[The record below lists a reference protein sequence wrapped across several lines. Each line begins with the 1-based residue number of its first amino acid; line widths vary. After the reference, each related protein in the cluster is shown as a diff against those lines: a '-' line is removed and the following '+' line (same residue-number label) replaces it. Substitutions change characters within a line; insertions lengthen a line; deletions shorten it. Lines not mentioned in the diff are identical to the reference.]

1 MNKKAAAIVG
11 GVLVLGLGLFGF
23 TKLNSGSKDQEPQK
37 EQTEQ
42 AQEVEEKTVKVTDSN
57 GETVEL
63 DKNPKRVVVF
73 DYGVADILNNL
84 GIDAVVGLPKDG
96 KMPEI
101 LSDYQDNKYTNV
113 GSLKETNF
121 EAVESLNPDLIIIG
135 GRQAEDIDSFKE
147 IAPTVNLAVDGQDYM
162 NSFKSVVTDLG
173 KLFDKEDE
181 AKKAIDEIEA
191 KIEKVNKTVKEKGLT
206 ASVVMANEGNISVF
220 SAKSRYGLIYN
231 GLGFA
236 EVDKNID
243 DSTHGQQVSFEYF
256 LENKADYV
264 FVVDRGAITGK
275 GDSASKLFDNEVM
288 NKTEVAKNGNIV
300 YLNSVIWYTMTGGI
314 ESTNQMIDEIADA
327 IK

>member
-11 GVLVLGLGLFGF
+11 GILVLGLGVFGF
-23 TKLNSGSKDQEPQK
+23 TKLNSGSQNQQTQQEQSA
-37 EQTEQ
+37 EQT
-42 AQEVEEKTVKVTDSN
+42 TVQITDAN
-57 GETVEL
+57 GEKAEL
-63 DKNPKRVVVF
+63 KKNPKRVVVF
-73 DYGVADILNNL
+73 DYGVADILKNL
-84 GIDAVVGLPKDG
+84 GVDAVVGLPKNG

-101 LSDYQDNKYTNV
+101 LSNYSDDKYTNV
-113 GSLKETNF
+113 GSLKETDF

-135 GRQAEDIDSFKE
+135 
-147 IAPTVNLAVDGQDYM
+147 VNLAVDGQDYM
-162 NSFKSVVTDLG
+162 NSFKTVVTDLG
-173 KLFDKEDE
+173 NLFDKQDE

-191 KIEKVNKTVKEKGLT
+191 KIAKVNKTVTEKGLT
-206 ASVVMANEGNISVF
+206 ASVVMANEGSISTF

-256 LENKADYV
+256 LENKSDYV
-264 FVVDRGAITGK
+264 FVVDRGAVTGK
-275 GDSASKLFDNEVM
+275 GEAASKLFDNEVM

-327 IK
+327 VK

>member
-11 GVLVLGLGLFGF
+11 GILVLGLGVFGF
-23 TKLNSGSKDQEPQK
+23 TKLNSGSQNQQTQQEQSA
-37 EQTEQ
+37 EQT
-42 AQEVEEKTVKVTDSN
+42 TVQITDAN
-57 GETVEL
+57 GEKAEL
-63 DKNPKRVVVF
+63 KKNPKRVVVF
-73 DYGVADILNNL
+73 DYGVADILKNL
-84 GIDAVVGLPKDG
+84 GVEITGLPKNG
-96 KMPEI
+96 KLPEI
-101 LSDYQDNKYTNV
+101 LSVYQDDKYANV

-121 EAVESLNPDLIIIG
+121 EAIEALNPDLIIIG

-162 NSFKSVVTDLG
+162 NSFKTVVTDLG

-206 ASVVMANEGNISVF
+206 ASVVMANEGNISAF

-256 LENKADYV
+256 LENKSDYV
-264 FVVDRGAITGK
+264 FVVDRGAVTGK
-275 GDSASKLFDNEVM
+275 GEAASKLFDNEVM
-288 NKTEVAKNGNIV
+288 NKTEVSKNGNIV

-327 IK
+327 VK

>member
-11 GVLVLGLGLFGF
+11 GILVLGLGVFGF
-23 TKLNSGSKDQEPQK
+23 TKLNSGSQNQQTQQEQSA
-37 EQTEQ
+37 EQT
-42 AQEVEEKTVKVTDSN
+42 TVQITDAN
-57 GETVEL
+57 GEKAEL
-63 DKNPKRVVVF
+63 KKNPKRVVVF
-73 DYGVADILNNL
+73 DYGVADILKNL
-84 GIDAVVGLPKDG
+84 GVDAVVGLPKNG

-101 LSDYQDNKYTNV
+101 LSNYSDDKYTNV
-113 GSLKETNF
+113 GSLKETDF

-162 NSFKSVVTDLG
+162 NSFKTVVTDLG
-173 KLFDKEDE
+173 NLFDKQDE

-191 KIEKVNKTVKEKGLT
+191 KIAKVNKTVTEKGLT
-206 ASVVMANEGNISVF
+206 ASVVMANEGSISTF

-231 GLGFA
+231 GLGFTEA
-236 EVDKNID
+236 DKDID

-256 LENKADYV
+256 LENKSDYV
-264 FVVDRGAITGK
+264 FVVDRGAVTGK
-275 GDSASKLFDNEVM
+275 GEAASKLFDNEVM
-288 NKTEVAKNGNIV
+288 NKTEVSKNGNIV

-327 IK
+327 VK

>member
-11 GVLVLGLGLFGF
+11 GILVLGLGVFGF
-23 TKLNSGSKDQEPQK
+23 TKLNSGSQNQQTQQEQSA
-37 EQTEQ
+37 EQT
-42 AQEVEEKTVKVTDSN
+42 TVQVTDAN
-57 GETVEL
+57 GEKAEL
-63 DKNPKRVVVF
+63 KKNPKRVVVF
-73 DYGVADILNNL
+73 DYGVADILKNL
-84 GIDAVVGLPKDG
+84 GVDAVVGLPKNG

-101 LSDYQDNKYTNV
+101 LSNYSDDKYTNV
-113 GSLKETNF
+113 GSLKETDF

-162 NSFKSVVTDLG
+162 NSFKTVVTDLG
-173 KLFDKEDE
+173 NLFDKQDE

-191 KIEKVNKTVKEKGLT
+191 KIAKVNKTVTEKGLT
-206 ASVVMANEGNISVF
+206 ASVVMANEGSISVF

-231 GLGFA
+231 GLGFTEA
-236 EVDKNID
+236 DKNID

-256 LENKADYV
+256 LENKSDYV
-264 FVVDRGAITGK
+264 FVVDRGAVTGK
-275 GDSASKLFDNEVM
+275 GEAASKLFDNEVM

>member
-11 GVLVLGLGLFGF
+11 GILVLGLGVFGF
-23 TKLNSGSKDQEPQK
+23 TKLNSGSKNQQTQQEQSA
-37 EQTEQ
+37 EQT
-42 AQEVEEKTVKVTDSN
+42 TVQITDAN
-57 GETVEL
+57 GEKAEL
-63 DKNPKRVVVF
+63 KKNPKRVVVF
-73 DYGVADILNNL
+73 DYGVADILKNL
-84 GIDAVVGLPKDG
+84 GVDAVVGLPKNG

-101 LSDYQDNKYTNV
+101 LSNYSDDKYTNV
-113 GSLKETNF
+113 GSLKETDF

-162 NSFKSVVTDLG
+162 NSFKTVVTDLG
-173 KLFDKEDE
+173 NLFDKQDE

-191 KIEKVNKTVKEKGLT
+191 KIAKVNKTVTEKGLT
-206 ASVVMANEGNISVF
+206 ASVVMANEGSISVF

-231 GLGFA
+231 GLGFTEA
-236 EVDKNID
+236 DKNID

-256 LENKADYV
+256 LENKSDYV
-264 FVVDRGAITGK
+264 FVVDRGAVTGK
-275 GDSASKLFDNEVM
+275 GEAASKLFDNEVM
-288 NKTEVAKNGNIV
+288 NKTEVSKNGNIV

-327 IK
+327 VK

>member
-11 GVLVLGLGLFGF
+11 GILVLGLGVFGF
-23 TKLNSGSKDQEPQK
+23 TKLNSGSQNQQTQQEQSA
-37 EQTEQ
+37 EQT
-42 AQEVEEKTVKVTDSN
+42 TVQITDAN
-57 GETVEL
+57 GEKAEL
-63 DKNPKRVVVF
+63 KKNPKRVVVF
-73 DYGVADILNNL
+73 DYGVADILKNL
-84 GIDAVVGLPKDG
+84 GVDAVVGLPKNG

-101 LSDYQDNKYTNV
+101 LSNYSDDKYTNV
-113 GSLKETNF
+113 GSLKETDF

-162 NSFKSVVTDLG
+162 NSFKTVVTDLG
-173 KLFDKEDE
+173 NLFDKQNE

-191 KIEKVNKTVKEKGLT
+191 KIAKVNKTVTEKGLT
-206 ASVVMANEGNISVF
+206 ASVVMANEGSISTF

-231 GLGFA
+231 GLGFTEA
-236 EVDKNID
+236 DKNID

-256 LENKADYV
+256 LENKSDYV
-264 FVVDRGAITGK
+264 FVVDRGAVTGK
-275 GDSASKLFDNEVM
+275 GEAASKLFDNEVM
-288 NKTEVAKNGNIV
+288 NKTEVAKNGKIV

-327 IK
+327 VK

>member
-11 GVLVLGLGLFGF
+11 GILVLGLGVFGF
-23 TKLNSGSKDQEPQK
+23 TKLNSGSQNQQTQQEQSA
-37 EQTEQ
+37 EQT
-42 AQEVEEKTVKVTDSN
+42 TVQITDAN
-57 GETVEL
+57 GEKAEL
-63 DKNPKRVVVF
+63 KKNPKRVVVF
-73 DYGVADILNNL
+73 DYGVADILKNL
-84 GIDAVVGLPKDG
+84 GVDAVVGLPKNG

-101 LSDYQDNKYTNV
+101 LSNYSDDKYTNV
-113 GSLKETNF
+113 GSLKETDF

-162 NSFKSVVTDLG
+162 NSFKTVVTDLG
-173 KLFDKEDE
+173 NLFDKQDE

-191 KIEKVNKTVKEKGLT
+191 KIAKVNKTVTEKGLT
-206 ASVVMANEGNISVF
+206 TSVVMANEGSISVF

-256 LENKADYV
+256 LENKSDYV
-264 FVVDRGAITGK
+264 FVVDRGAVTGK
-275 GDSASKLFDNEVM
+275 GEAASKLFDNEVM
-288 NKTEVAKNGNIV
+288 NKTEVSKNGNIV

-327 IK
+327 VK

>member
-11 GVLVLGLGLFGF
+11 GILVLGLGVFGF
-23 TKLNSGSKDQEPQK
+23 TKLNSGSQNQQTQQEQSA
-37 EQTEQ
+37 EQT
-42 AQEVEEKTVKVTDSN
+42 TVQITDAN
-57 GETVEL
+57 GEKAEL
-63 DKNPKRVVVF
+63 KKNPKRVVVF
-73 DYGVADILNNL
+73 DYGVADILKNL
-84 GIDAVVGLPKDG
+84 GVDAVVGLPKNG

-101 LSDYQDNKYTNV
+101 LSNYSDDKYTNV
-113 GSLKETNF
+113 GSLKETDF

-162 NSFKSVVTDLG
+162 NSFKTVVTDLG
-173 KLFDKEDE
+173 NLFDKQDE

-191 KIEKVNKTVKEKGLT
+191 KIAKVNKTVAEKGLT
-206 ASVVMANEGNISVF
+206 ASVVMANEGSISVF

-231 GLGFA
+231 GLGFT

-256 LENKADYV
+256 LENKSDYV
-264 FVVDRGAITGK
+264 FVVDRGAVTGK
-275 GDSASKLFDNEVM
+275 GEAASKLFDNEVM

>member
-11 GVLVLGLGLFGF
+11 GILVLGLGVFGF
-23 TKLNSGSKDQEPQK
+23 TKLNSGSQNQQTQQEQSA
-37 EQTEQ
+37 EQT
-42 AQEVEEKTVKVTDSN
+42 TVQITDAN
-57 GETVEL
+57 GEKAEL
-63 DKNPKRVVVF
+63 KKNPKRVVVF
-73 DYGVADILNNL
+73 DYGVADILKNL
-84 GIDAVVGLPKDG
+84 GVDAVVGLPKNG

-101 LSDYQDNKYTNV
+101 LSNYSDDKYTNV
-113 GSLKETNF
+113 GSLKETDF

-162 NSFKSVVTDLG
+162 NSFKTVVTDLG
-173 KLFDKEDE
+173 NLFDKQDE

-191 KIEKVNKTVKEKGLT
+191 KIAKVNKTVAEKGLT
-206 ASVVMANEGNISVF
+206 ASVVMANEGNISAF

>member
-11 GVLVLGLGLFGF
+11 GILVLGLGVFGF
-23 TKLNSGSKDQEPQK
+23 TKLNSGSQNQQTQQEQSA
-37 EQTEQ
+37 EQT
-42 AQEVEEKTVKVTDSN
+42 TVQITDAN
-57 GETVEL
+57 GEKSEL
-63 DKNPKRVVVF
+63 KKNPKRVVVF
-73 DYGVADILNNL
+73 DYGVADILKNL
-84 GIDAVVGLPKDG
+84 GVDAVVGLPKNG

-101 LSDYQDNKYTNV
+101 LSNYSDDKYTNV
-113 GSLKETNF
+113 GSLKETDF

-206 ASVVMANEGNISVF
+206 ASVVMANEGNISAF

-231 GLGFA
+231 GLGFT

>member
-11 GVLVLGLGLFGF
+11 GILVLGLGVFGF
-23 TKLNSGSKDQEPQK
+23 TKLNSGSQNQQTQQEQSA
-37 EQTEQ
+37 EQT
-42 AQEVEEKTVKVTDSN
+42 TVQITDAN
-57 GETVEL
+57 GEKAEL
-63 DKNPKRVVVF
+63 KKNPKRVVVF
-73 DYGVADILNNL
+73 DYGVADILKNL
-84 GIDAVVGLPKDG
+84 GVDAVVGLPKNG

-101 LSDYQDNKYTNV
+101 LSNYSDDKYTNV
-113 GSLKETNF
+113 GSLKETDF

-162 NSFKSVVTDLG
+162 NSFKTVVTDLG
-173 KLFDKEDE
+173 NLFDKQDE

-191 KIEKVNKTVKEKGLT
+191 KIAKVNKTVTEKGLT
-206 ASVVMANEGNISVF
+206 ASVVMANEGSISVF

>member
-1 MNKKAAAIVG
+1 MNKKVAAIVG
-11 GVLVLGLGLFGF
+11 GILVLGLGVFGF
-23 TKLNSGSKDQEPQK
+23 TKLNSGSQNQQTQQEQSA
-37 EQTEQ
+37 EQT
-42 AQEVEEKTVKVTDSN
+42 TVQITDAN
-57 GETVEL
+57 GEKAEL
-63 DKNPKRVVVF
+63 KKNPKRVVVF
-73 DYGVADILNNL
+73 DYGVADILKNL
-84 GIDAVVGLPKDG
+84 GVDAVVGLPKNG

-101 LSDYQDNKYTNV
+101 LSNYSDDKYTNV
-113 GSLKETNF
+113 GSLKETDF

-162 NSFKSVVTDLG
+162 NSFKTVVTDLG
-173 KLFDKEDE
+173 NLFDKQDE

-191 KIEKVNKTVKEKGLT
+191 KIAKVNKTVTEKGLT
-206 ASVVMANEGNISVF
+206 ASVVMANEGSISTF

-256 LENKADYV
+256 LENKSDYV
-264 FVVDRGAITGK
+264 FVVDRGAVTGK
-275 GDSASKLFDNEVM
+275 GEAASKLFDNEVM

-327 IK
+327 VK

>member
-11 GVLVLGLGLFGF
+11 GILVLGLGVFGF
-23 TKLNSGSKDQEPQK
+23 TKLNSGSQNQQTQQEQSA
-37 EQTEQ
+37 EQT
-42 AQEVEEKTVKVTDSN
+42 TVQITDAN
-57 GETVEL
+57 GEKAEL
-63 DKNPKRVVVF
+63 KKNPKRVVVF
-73 DYGVADILNNL
+73 DYGVADILKNL
-84 GIDAVVGLPKDG
+84 GVDAVVGLPKNG

-101 LSDYQDNKYTNV
+101 LSNYSDDKYTNV
-113 GSLKETNF
+113 GSLKETDF

-162 NSFKSVVTDLG
+162 NSFKTVVTDLG
-173 KLFDKEDE
+173 NLFDKQDE

-191 KIEKVNKTVKEKGLT
+191 KIAKVNKTVTEKGLT
-206 ASVVMANEGNISVF
+206 ASVVMANEGNISAF

-231 GLGFA
+231 GLGFTEA
-236 EVDKNID
+236 DKNID

-256 LENKADYV
+256 LENKSDYV
-264 FVVDRGAITGK
+264 FVVDRGSVTGS
-275 GDSASKLFDNEVM
+275 GESAKSLFDNEIM
-288 NKTEVAKNGNIV
+288 NKTEVAQKDNVV

-327 IK
+327 VK

>member
-11 GVLVLGLGLFGF
+11 GILVLGLGVFGF
-23 TKLNSGSKDQEPQK
+23 TKLNSGSQNQQTQQEQSA
-37 EQTEQ
+37 EQT
-42 AQEVEEKTVKVTDSN
+42 TVQVTDAN
-57 GETVEL
+57 GEKAEL
-63 DKNPKRVVVF
+63 KKNPKRVVVF
-73 DYGVADILNNL
+73 DYGVADILKNL
-84 GIDAVVGLPKDG
+84 GVDAVVGLPKNG

-101 LSDYQDNKYTNV
+101 LSNYSDDKYTNV
-113 GSLKETNF
+113 GSLKETDF

-162 NSFKSVVTDLG
+162 NSFKTVVTDLG
-173 KLFDKEDE
+173 NLFDKQDE

-191 KIEKVNKTVKEKGLT
+191 KIAKVNKTVTEKGLT
-206 ASVVMANEGNISVF
+206 ASVVMANEGNISAF

-256 LENKADYV
+256 LENKSDYV
-264 FVVDRGAITGK
+264 FVVDRGAVTGK
-275 GDSASKLFDNEVM
+275 GEAASKLFDNEVM
-288 NKTEVAKNGNIV
+288 NKTEVSKNGNIV

-327 IK
+327 VK

>member
-11 GVLVLGLGLFGF
+11 GILVLGLGVFGF
-23 TKLNSGSKDQEPQK
+23 TKLNSGSQNQQTQQEQSA
-37 EQTEQ
+37 EQT
-42 AQEVEEKTVKVTDSN
+42 TVQITDAN
-57 GETVEL
+57 GEKAEL
-63 DKNPKRVVVF
+63 KKNPKRVVVF
-73 DYGVADILNNL
+73 DYGVADIIKNL
-84 GIDAVVGLPKDG
+84 GVDAVVGLPKNG

-101 LSDYQDNKYTNV
+101 LSNYSDDKYTNV
-113 GSLKETNF
+113 GSLKETDF

-162 NSFKSVVTDLG
+162 NSFKTVVTDLG
-173 KLFDKEDE
+173 NLFDKQNE

-191 KIEKVNKTVKEKGLT
+191 KIAKVNKTVTEKGLT
-206 ASVVMANEGNISVF
+206 ASVVMANEGSISTF

-256 LENKADYV
+256 LENKSDYV
-264 FVVDRGAITGK
+264 FVVDRGAVTGK
-275 GDSASKLFDNEVM
+275 GEAASKLFDNEVM

-327 IK
+327 VK

>member
-11 GVLVLGLGLFGF
+11 GILVLGLGVFGF
-23 TKLNSGSKDQEPQK
+23 TKLNSGSQNQQTQQEQSA
-37 EQTEQ
+37 EQT
-42 AQEVEEKTVKVTDSN
+42 TVQITDAN
-57 GETVEL
+57 GEKAEL
-63 DKNPKRVVVF
+63 KKNPKRVVVF
-73 DYGVADILNNL
+73 DYGVADILKNL
-84 GIDAVVGLPKDG
+84 GVDAVVGLPKNG

-101 LSDYQDNKYTNV
+101 LSNYSDDKYTNV
-113 GSLKETNF
+113 GSLKETDF

-135 GRQAEDIDSFKE
+135 GRQAEDIDNFKE
-147 IAPTVNLAVDGQDYM
+147 IAPTVNLEVDGQDYM
-162 NSFKSVVTDLG
+162 NSFKTVVTDLG
-173 KLFDKEDE
+173 NLFDKQDE

-191 KIEKVNKTVKEKGLT
+191 KIAKVNKTVTEKGLT
-206 ASVVMANEGNISVF
+206 ASVVMANEGSISTF

-256 LENKADYV
+256 LENKSDYV
-264 FVVDRGAITGK
+264 FVVDRGAVTGK
-275 GDSASKLFDNEVM
+275 GEAASKLFDNEVM

-327 IK
+327 VK

>member
-11 GVLVLGLGLFGF
+11 GILVLGLGVFGF
-23 TKLNSGSKDQEPQK
+23 TKLNSGSQNQQTQQEQSA
-37 EQTEQ
+37 EQT
-42 AQEVEEKTVKVTDSN
+42 TVQITDAN
-57 GETVEL
+57 GEKAEL
-63 DKNPKRVVVF
+63 KKNPKRVVVF
-73 DYGVADILNNL
+73 DYGVADILKNL
-84 GIDAVVGLPKDG
+84 GVDAVVGLPKNG

-101 LSDYQDNKYTNV
+101 LSNYSDDKYTNV
-113 GSLKETNF
+113 GSLKETDF

-162 NSFKSVVTDLG
+162 NSFKTVVTDLG
-173 KLFDKEDE
+173 NLFDKQDE

-191 KIEKVNKTVKEKGLT
+191 KIAKVNKTVTEKGLT
-206 ASVVMANEGNISVF
+206 ASVVMANEGSIRTY
-220 SAKSRYGLIYN
+220 SAKSRNGLIYN
-231 GLGFA
+231 GIGFA

-256 LENKADYV
+256 LENKSDYV
-264 FVVDRGAITGK
+264 FVVDRGAVTGK
-275 GDSASKLFDNEVM
+275 GEAASKLFDNEVM

-327 IK
+327 VK

>member
-11 GVLVLGLGLFGF
+11 GILVLGLGVFGF
-23 TKLNSGSKDQEPQK
+23 TKLNSGSQNQQTQQEQSA
-37 EQTEQ
+37 EQT
-42 AQEVEEKTVKVTDSN
+42 TVQITDAN
-57 GETVEL
+57 GEKAEL
-63 DKNPKRVVVF
+63 KKNPKRVVVF
-73 DYGVADILNNL
+73 DYGVADILKNL
-84 GIDAVVGLPKDG
+84 GVDAVVGLPKNG

-101 LSDYQDNKYTNV
+101 LSNYSDDKYTNV
-113 GSLKETNF
+113 GSLKETDF

-162 NSFKSVVTDLG
+162 NSFKTVVTDLG
-173 KLFDKEDE
+173 NLFDKQDE

-191 KIEKVNKTVKEKGLT
+191 KIAKVNKTVTEKGLT
-206 ASVVMANEGNISVF
+206 ASVVMANEGNISAF

-256 LENKADYV
+256 LENKSDYV
-264 FVVDRGAITGK
+264 FVVDRGAVTGK
-275 GDSASKLFDNEVM
+275 GEAASKLFDNEVM
-288 NKTEVAKNGNIV
+288 NKTEVSKNGNIV

-327 IK
+327 VK

>member
-1 MNKKAAAIVG
+1 M
-11 GVLVLGLGLFGF
+11 FGF
-23 TKLNSGSKDQEPQK
+23 TKLNSGSQNQQTQQEQSA
-37 EQTEQ
+37 EQT
-42 AQEVEEKTVKVTDSN
+42 TVQITDAN
-57 GETVEL
+57 GEKAEL
-63 DKNPKRVVVF
+63 KKNPKRVVVF
-73 DYGVADILNNL
+73 DYGVADILKNL
-84 GIDAVVGLPKDG
+84 GVDAVVGLPKNG

-101 LSDYQDNKYTNV
+101 LSNYSDDKYTNV
-113 GSLKETNF
+113 GSLKETDF

-162 NSFKSVVTDLG
+162 NSFKTVVTDLG
-173 KLFDKEDE
+173 NLFDKQDE

-191 KIEKVNKTVKEKGLT
+191 KIAKVNKTVTEKGLT
-206 ASVVMANEGNISVF
+206 ASVVMANEGSISTF

-256 LENKADYV
+256 LENKSDYV
-264 FVVDRGAITGK
+264 FVVDRGAVTGK
-275 GDSASKLFDNEVM
+275 GEAASKLFDNEVM

-327 IK
+327 VK

>member
-11 GVLVLGLGLFGF
+11 GILVLGLGVFGF
-23 TKLNSGSKDQEPQK
+23 TKLNSGSQNQQTQQEQSA
-37 EQTEQ
+37 EQT
-42 AQEVEEKTVKVTDSN
+42 TVQITDAN
-57 GETVEL
+57 GEKAEL
-63 DKNPKRVVVF
+63 KKNPKRVVVF
-73 DYGVADILNNL
+73 DYGVADILKNL
-84 GIDAVVGLPKDG
+84 GVDAVVGLPKNG

-101 LSDYQDNKYTNV
+101 LSNYSDDKYTNV
-113 GSLKETNF
+113 GSLKETDF

-162 NSFKSVVTDLG
+162 NSFKTVVTDLG
-173 KLFDKEDE
+173 NLFDKQDE

-191 KIEKVNKTVKEKGLT
+191 KIAKVNKTVTEKGLT
-206 ASVVMANEGNISVF
+206 ASVVANEGSISTF

-256 LENKADYV
+256 LENKSDYV
-264 FVVDRGAITGK
+264 FVVDRGAVTGK
-275 GDSASKLFDNEVM
+275 GEAASKLFDNEVM

-327 IK
+327 VK

>member
-11 GVLVLGLGLFGF
+11 GILVLGLGVFGF
-23 TKLNSGSKDQEPQK
+23 TKLNSGSQNQQTQQEQSA
-37 EQTEQ
+37 EQT
-42 AQEVEEKTVKVTDSN
+42 TVPITDAN
-57 GETVEL
+57 GEKAEL
-63 DKNPKRVVVF
+63 KKNPKRVVVF
-73 DYGVADILNNL
+73 DYGVADILKNL
-84 GIDAVVGLPKDG
+84 GVDAVVGLPKNG

-101 LSDYQDNKYTNV
+101 LSNYSDDKYTNV
-113 GSLKETNF
+113 GSLKETDF

-162 NSFKSVVTDLG
+162 NSFKTVVTDLG
-173 KLFDKEDE
+173 NLFDKQDE

-191 KIEKVNKTVKEKGLT
+191 KIAKVNKTVTEKGLT
-206 ASVVMANEGNISVF
+206 ASVVMANEGSMSVF

-231 GLGFA
+231 GLGFTEA
-236 EVDKNID
+236 DKNID

-256 LENKADYV
+256 LENKSDYV
-264 FVVDRGAITGK
+264 FVVDRGAVTGK
-275 GDSASKLFDNEVM
+275 GEAASKLFDNEVM
-288 NKTEVAKNGNIV
+288 NKTEVSKNGNIV

-327 IK
+327 VK

>member
-11 GVLVLGLGLFGF
+11 GILVLGLGVFGF
-23 TKLNSGSKDQEPQK
+23 TKLNSGSQNQQTQQEQSA
-37 EQTEQ
+37 EQT
-42 AQEVEEKTVKVTDSN
+42 TVQITDAN
-57 GETVEL
+57 GEKAEL
-63 DKNPKRVVVF
+63 KKNPKRVVVF
-73 DYGVADILNNL
+73 DYGVADILKNL
-84 GIDAVVGLPKDG
+84 GVDAVVGLPKNG

-101 LSDYQDNKYTNV
+101 LSNYSDDKYTNV
-113 GSLKETNF
+113 GSLKETDF

-135 GRQAEDIDSFKE
+135 GRQAEDIDNFKE
-147 IAPTVNLAVDGQDYM
+147 IAPTVNLEVDGQDYM
-162 NSFKSVVTDLG
+162 NSFKTVVTDLG
-173 KLFDKEDE
+173 NLFDKQDE

-191 KIEKVNKTVKEKGLT
+191 KIAKVNKTVTEKGLT
-206 ASVVMANEGNISVF
+206 ASVVMANEGSISVF

-231 GLGFA
+231 GLGFTEA
-236 EVDKNID
+236 DKNID

-256 LENKADYV
+256 LENKSDYV
-264 FVVDRGAITGK
+264 FVVDRGAVTGK
-275 GDSASKLFDNEVM
+275 GEAASKLFDNEVM

>member
-11 GVLVLGLGLFGF
+11 GILVLGLGVFGF
-23 TKLNSGSKDQEPQK
+23 TKLNSGSQNRQTQQEQSA
-37 EQTEQ
+37 EQT
-42 AQEVEEKTVKVTDSN
+42 TVQITDAN
-57 GETVEL
+57 GEKAEL
-63 DKNPKRVVVF
+63 KKNPKRVVVF
-73 DYGVADILNNL
+73 DYGVADILKNL
-84 GIDAVVGLPKDG
+84 GVDAVVGLPKNG

-101 LSDYQDNKYTNV
+101 LSNYSDDKYTNV
-113 GSLKETNF
+113 GSLKETDF

-162 NSFKSVVTDLG
+162 NSFKTVVTDLG
-173 KLFDKEDE
+173 NLFDKQDE

-191 KIEKVNKTVKEKGLT
+191 KIAKVNKTVTEKGLT
-206 ASVVMANEGNISVF
+206 ASVVMANEGSISVF

-231 GLGFA
+231 GLGFTEA
-236 EVDKNID
+236 DKNID

-256 LENKADYV
+256 LENKSDYV
-264 FVVDRGAITGK
+264 FVVDRGAVTGK
-275 GDSASKLFDNEVM
+275 GEAASKLFDNEVM
-288 NKTEVAKNGNIV
+288 NKTEVSKNGNIV

-327 IK
+327 VK

>member
-11 GVLVLGLGLFGF
+11 GILVLGLGVFGF
-23 TKLNSGSKDQEPQK
+23 TKLNSGSQNQQTQQEQSA
-37 EQTEQ
+37 EQT
-42 AQEVEEKTVKVTDSN
+42 TVQITDAN
-57 GETVEL
+57 GEKAEL
-63 DKNPKRVVVF
+63 KKNPKRVVVF
-73 DYGVADILNNL
+73 DYGVADILKNL
-84 GIDAVVGLPKDG
+84 GVDAVVGLPKNG

-101 LSDYQDNKYTNV
+101 LSNYSDDKYTNV
-113 GSLKETNF
+113 GSLKETDF

-162 NSFKSVVTDLG
+162 NSFKTVVTDLG

-206 ASVVMANEGNISVF
+206 ASVVMANEGNISAF

-256 LENKADYV
+256 LENKSDYV
-264 FVVDRGAITGK
+264 FVVDRGAVTGK
-275 GDSASKLFDNEVM
+275 GESAKALFDNEVM

-327 IK
+327 VK

>member
-11 GVLVLGLGLFGF
+11 GILVLGLGVFGF
-23 TKLNSGSKDQEPQK
+23 TKLNSGSQNQQTQQEQSA
-37 EQTEQ
+37 EQT
-42 AQEVEEKTVKVTDSN
+42 TVQITDAN
-57 GETVEL
+57 GEKSEL
-63 DKNPKRVVVF
+63 KKNPKRVVVF
-73 DYGVADILNNL
+73 DYGVADILKNL
-84 GIDAVVGLPKDG
+84 GVDAVVGLPKNG

-101 LSDYQDNKYTNV
+101 LSNYSDDKYTNV
-113 GSLKETNF
+113 GSLKETDF

-162 NSFKSVVTDLG
+162 NSFKTVVTDLG
-173 KLFDKEDE
+173 NLFDKQDE

-191 KIEKVNKTVKEKGLT
+191 KIAKVNKTVTEKGLT
-206 ASVVMANEGNISVF
+206 ASVVMANEGSISAF

-256 LENKADYV
+256 LENKSDYV
-264 FVVDRGAITGK
+264 FVVDRGAVTGK
-275 GDSASKLFDNEVM
+275 GEAASKLFDNEVM
-288 NKTEVAKNGNIV
+288 NKTEVSKNGNIV

-327 IK
+327 VK

>member
-11 GVLVLGLGLFGF
+11 GILVLGLGVFGF
-23 TKLNSGSKDQEPQK
+23 TKLNSGSQNQQTQQEQSA
-37 EQTEQ
+37 EQT
-42 AQEVEEKTVKVTDSN
+42 TVQITDAN
-57 GETVEL
+57 GEKAEL
-63 DKNPKRVVVF
+63 KKNPKRVVVF
-73 DYGVADILNNL
+73 DYGVADILKNL
-84 GIDAVVGLPKDG
+84 GVDAVVGLPKNG

-101 LSDYQDNKYTNV
+101 LSNYSDDKYTNV
-113 GSLKETNF
+113 GSLKETDF

-135 GRQAEDIDSFKE
+135 GRQAEDIDNFKE

-162 NSFKSVVTDLG
+162 NSFKTVVTDLG
-173 KLFDKEDE
+173 NLFDKQDE

-191 KIEKVNKTVKEKGLT
+191 KIAKVNKTVAEKGLT
-206 ASVVMANEGNISVF
+206 ASVVMANEGSISAF

-231 GLGFA
+231 GLGFTEA
-236 EVDKNID
+236 DKNID

-256 LENKADYV
+256 LENKSDYV
-264 FVVDRGAITGK
+264 FVVDRGAVTGK
-275 GDSASKLFDNEVM
+275 GEAASKLFDNEVM

-327 IK
+327 VK

>member
-11 GVLVLGLGLFGF
+11 GILVLGLGVFGF
-23 TKLNSGSKDQEPQK
+23 TKLNSGSQNQQTQQEQSA
-37 EQTEQ
+37 EQT
-42 AQEVEEKTVKVTDSN
+42 TVQITDTN
-57 GETVEL
+57 GEKAEL
-63 DKNPKRVVVF
+63 KKNPKRVVVF
-73 DYGVADILNNL
+73 DYGVADILKNL
-84 GIDAVVGLPKDG
+84 GVDAVVGLPKNG

-101 LSDYQDNKYTNV
+101 LSNYSDDKYTNV
-113 GSLKETNF
+113 GSLKETDF

-162 NSFKSVVTDLG
+162 NSFKTVVTDLG
-173 KLFDKEDE
+173 NLFDKQDE

-191 KIEKVNKTVKEKGLT
+191 KIAKVNKTVTEKGLT
-206 ASVVMANEGNISVF
+206 ASVVMANEGSISAF

-231 GLGFA
+231 GLGFTEA
-236 EVDKNID
+236 DKNID

-256 LENKADYV
+256 LENKSDYV
-264 FVVDRGAITGK
+264 FVVDRGAVTGK
-275 GDSASKLFDNEVM
+275 GEAASKLFDNEVM
-288 NKTEVAKNGNIV
+288 NKTEVSKNGNIV

-327 IK
+327 VK

>member
-1 MNKKAAAIVG
+1 
-11 GVLVLGLGLFGF
+11 
-23 TKLNSGSKDQEPQK
+23 
-37 EQTEQ
+37 
-42 AQEVEEKTVKVTDSN
+42 
-57 GETVEL
+57 
-63 DKNPKRVVVF
+63 
-73 DYGVADILNNL
+73 
-84 GIDAVVGLPKDG
+84 
-96 KMPEI
+96 
-101 LSDYQDNKYTNV
+101 
-113 GSLKETNF
+113 
-121 EAVESLNPDLIIIG
+121 
-135 GRQAEDIDSFKE
+135 
-147 IAPTVNLAVDGQDYM
+147 M
-162 NSFKSVVTDLG
+162 NSFKTVVTDLG
-173 KLFDKEDE
+173 NLFDKQDE

-206 ASVVMANEGNISVF
+206 ASVVMANEGNISAF

>member
-11 GVLVLGLGLFGF
+11 GILVLGLGVFGF
-23 TKLNSGSKDQEPQK
+23 TKLNSGSQNQQTQQEQSA
-37 EQTEQ
+37 EQT
-42 AQEVEEKTVKVTDSN
+42 TVQITDAN
-57 GETVEL
+57 GEKAEL
-63 DKNPKRVVVF
+63 KKNPKRVVVF
-73 DYGVADILNNL
+73 DYGVADILKNL
-84 GIDAVVGLPKDG
+84 GVDAVVGLPKNG

-101 LSDYQDNKYTNV
+101 LSNYSDDKYTNV
-113 GSLKETNF
+113 GSLKETDF

-162 NSFKSVVTDLG
+162 NSFKTVVTDLG
-173 KLFDKEDE
+173 NLFDKQDE

-191 KIEKVNKTVKEKGLT
+191 KIAKVNKTVTEKGLT
-206 ASVVMANEGNISVF
+206 ASVVMANEGNISAF

-300 YLNSVIWYTMTGGI
+300 Y
-314 ESTNQMIDEIADA
+314 
-327 IK
+327 

>member
-11 GVLVLGLGLFGF
+11 GILVLGLGVFGF
-23 TKLNSGSKDQEPQK
+23 TKLNSGSQNQQTQQEQSA
-37 EQTEQ
+37 EQT
-42 AQEVEEKTVKVTDSN
+42 TVQVTDAN
-57 GETVEL
+57 GEKAEL
-63 DKNPKRVVVF
+63 KKNPKRVVVF
-73 DYGVADILNNL
+73 DYGVADILKNL
-84 GIDAVVGLPKDG
+84 GVDAVVGLPKNG

-101 LSDYQDNKYTNV
+101 LSNYSDDKYTNV
-113 GSLKETNF
+113 GSLKETDF

-162 NSFKSVVTDLG
+162 NSFKTVVTDLG
-173 KLFDKEDE
+173 NLFDKQDE

-191 KIEKVNKTVKEKGLT
+191 KIAKVNKTVAEKGLT
-206 ASVVMANEGNISVF
+206 ASVVMANEGSISAF

-231 GLGFA
+231 GLGFTEA
-236 EVDKNID
+236 DKNID

-256 LENKADYV
+256 LENKSDYV
-264 FVVDRGAITGK
+264 FVVDRGAVTGK
-275 GDSASKLFDNEVM
+275 GEAASKLFDNEVM
-288 NKTEVAKNGNIV
+288 NKTEVSKNGNIV

-327 IK
+327 VK

>member
-11 GVLVLGLGLFGF
+11 GILVLGLGVFGF
-23 TKLNSGSKDQEPQK
+23 TKLNSGSQNQQTQQEQSA
-37 EQTEQ
+37 EQT
-42 AQEVEEKTVKVTDSN
+42 TVQITDAN
-57 GETVEL
+57 GEKAEL
-63 DKNPKRVVVF
+63 KKNAKRVVVF
-73 DYGVADILNNL
+73 DYGVADILKNL
-84 GIDAVVGLPKDG
+84 GVDAVVGLPKNG

-101 LSDYQDNKYTNV
+101 LSNYSDDKYTNV
-113 GSLKETNF
+113 GSLKETDF

-162 NSFKSVVTDLG
+162 NSFKTVVTDLG
-173 KLFDKEDE
+173 NLFDKQDE

-191 KIEKVNKTVKEKGLT
+191 KIAKVNKTVTEKGLT
-206 ASVVMANEGNISVF
+206 ASVVMANEGSISVF

-231 GLGFA
+231 GLGFTEA
-236 EVDKNID
+236 DKNID

-256 LENKADYV
+256 LENKSDYV
-264 FVVDRGAITGK
+264 FVVDRGAVTGK
-275 GDSASKLFDNEVM
+275 GEAASKLFDNEVM
-288 NKTEVAKNGNIV
+288 NKTEVSKNGNIV

-327 IK
+327 VK